1 MSMSS
6 GDAADEV
13 VRMMLSG
20 AELTLRLTASATK
33 NLLAITIALAKSHK
47 QLYGRTNMK
56 KMLRETRDIP
66 GYSPWKR
73 SSSGHLRSRQKNIA
87 CFMRPSGT
95 KGRTGKPD
103 RRGAVRHGVGP
114 GKFGL

>member
-20 AELTLRLTASATK
+20 AELTLRLSASATK

-56 KMLRETRDIP
+56 KMLRETRDIRVFP
-66 GYSPWKR
+66 MEKEQFRAFGKA
-73 SSSGHLRSRQKNIA
+73 GQKVWPA
-87 CFMRPSGT
+87 FCVHPA
-95 KGRTGKPD
+95 KGPD
-103 RRGAVRHGVGP
+103 GS
-114 GKFGL
+114 